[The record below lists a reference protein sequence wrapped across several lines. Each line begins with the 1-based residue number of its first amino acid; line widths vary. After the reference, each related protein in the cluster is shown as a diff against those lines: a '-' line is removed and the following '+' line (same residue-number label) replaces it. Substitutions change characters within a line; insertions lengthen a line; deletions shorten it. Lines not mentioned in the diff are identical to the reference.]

1 LQQQLEFLFSN
12 KEALNNIRFLALKIF
27 IESFYGPMLTEKKT
41 ASVLTKHIVT
51 SVSQEEKSPMADKL
65 MIIFKLCNDL
75 LTQLPES
82 EGEIIERLEYVLR
95 FVKNHS
101 KLLNSKDKLDLVD
114 ALLGLL
120 KKNIPTT

>member
-1 LQQQLEFLFSN
+1 
-12 KEALNNIRFLALKIF
+12 
-27 IESFYGPMLTEKKT
+27 MLTEKKT